1 MEHYN
6 WYDLAYTTA
15 LNSNRIIYH
24 TRIKVLNWQGQVIG
38 DITDKCDLTGSSITI
53 SAATRGAKRQG
64 TLKLINDDGNL
75 DVNENKLLWA
85 LRKFQIYKGV
95 ETANGDIYW
104 WSLGVFV
111 LRSVSGTREEPVV
124 SITDKW
130 SLLNGDIKLGMN
142 EAQLQIPDSEHLVQL
157 AEGSIKFISVLR
169 DLLQQAIGNGYMLD
183 DIEPVCDPEFDDMRL
198 QKQII
203 VNESF
208 YPAAVIE
215 EIAETAMYNAYY
227 DINGRLRIVRNL
239 SDDYY
244 YLAPIFE
251 FDDSN
256 SSKAQNSYSLDQAY
270 NAQTV
275 EGTNVD
281 GIVFRYTARNDNPR
295 SPIRISLIGERRD
308 KKETIANGDSYRKC
322 EMYANY
328 LLKKKT
334 APKMSVSFECAMIPH
349 IDTDVPIIKD
359 GQKMIVQT
367 VSTPLAGGSM
377 KISACPIEYI
387 PYESWWINGI

>member
-24 TRIKVLNWQGQVIG
+24 TMIKVLNWQGQVIG
-38 DITDKCDLTGSSITI
+38 DITDKCDLSGSSITI

-64 TLKLINDDGNL
+64 TLKLINDDGEL

-85 LRKFQIYKGV
+85 LRKFQIFKGV
-95 ETANGDIYW
+95 EAANGDIYW

>member
-6 WYDLAYTTA
+6 WYDLAYTNA

-24 TRIKVLNWQGQVIG
+24 TMIKVLNWNGQVIG
-38 DITDKCDLTGSSITI
+38 DITDKCDLSGSSITI

-64 TLKLINDDGNL
+64 TLKLINDDGEL

-85 LRKFQIYKGV
+85 LRKFQIFKGV
-95 ETANGDIYW
+95 EAANGDIYW

-111 LRSVSGTREEPVV
+111 LRSVSGTKEEPVV

-130 SLLNGDIKLGMN
+130 SLLNGDIKLGLT
-142 EAQLQIPDSEHLVQL
+142 EAQLQIPDSEHLEQL
-157 AEGSIKFISVLR
+157 AEGSIRFISVLR
-169 DLLQQAIGNGYMLD
+169 DLLQQALGNGYILD
-183 DIEPVCDPEFDDMRL
+183 DIEPVCDPEFDDLRL

-203 VNESF
+203 INENF

-215 EIAETAMYNAYY
+215 EIAETAMYNAFY
-227 DINGRLRIVRNL
+227 DTHGRLRIKRNV

-251 FDDSN
+251 FNDEN